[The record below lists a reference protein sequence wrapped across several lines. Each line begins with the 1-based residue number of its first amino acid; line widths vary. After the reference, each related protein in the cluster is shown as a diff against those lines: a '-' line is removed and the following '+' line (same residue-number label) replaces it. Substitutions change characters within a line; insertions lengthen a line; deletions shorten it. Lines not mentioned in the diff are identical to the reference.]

1 MNDVRQGFSV
11 QPQVFEQVFEKG
23 RYIARQARDDATIA
37 AAVALRYRAFV
48 DPQGDGQDRDRFDD
62 LCDHVVVEAAD
73 TGAVV
78 ACYRLMHIPDG
89 RAISQS
95 YSAQFYDLSALNAYR
110 QPMVEMGR
118 FCVAPGLR
126 DPDILRISW
135 AMMTRFVDRHGIG
148 LMFGCTSFAGTN
160 PAPYRAA
167 FDLLRQKHLAPPAMR
182 PRQKAPEIFRFADR
196 KGPRADAAAGQA
208 VMPPLLKTYMAM
220 GGWVSD
226 HAVIDRDLNTMH
238 VFTGLEVAA
247 VPPARARILRRD
259 AR

>member
-1 MNDVRQGFSV
+1 MNDVRQGFAM
-11 QPQVFEQVFEKG
+11 QPQVFKKG
-23 RYIARQARDDATIA
+23 RYVARQARDDATVSA
-37 AAVALRYRAFV
+37 ACALRYRAFV
-48 DPQGDGQDRDRFDD
+48 DPNGDGQDRDRFDA
-62 LCDHVVVEAAD
+62 LCDHVVVEQAD
-73 TGAVV
+73 TGAPV
-78 ACYRLMHIPDG
+78 ACYRLMHFANGDRID
-89 RAISQS
+89 QS
-95 YSAQFYDLSALNAYR
+95 YSAQFYDLTALQGYR

-126 DPDILRISW
+126 DPDILRIAW

-160 PAPYRAA
+160 PTPYRAA
-167 FDLLRQKHLAPPAMR
+167 FDLLGHRHLAPKAMR
-182 PRQKAPEIFRFADR
+182 PREKAPELFRFADMS
-196 KGPRADAAAGQA
+196 GPSADEQAGQA
-208 VMPPLLKTYMAM
+208 VMPPLLKTYMSM

-226 HAVIDRDLNTMH
+226 HAVIDRDLQTMH